1 MPDNV
6 KNIPDMI
13 QAILDR
19 NKGFIAM
26 SKLASQMSRELRDK
40 LGVKSK
46 TPVKI
51 LMKKLEGII
60 EDRFVLRKKG
70 STQFLLTPCDPAELV
85 LDELS
90 PSKPLSPKAL
100 AAMLK
105 PFARSDIRAIL
116 NELEEAGKI
125 KTLYNDKLEPQIFS
139 AEIERHID
147 ETPAVTPEQPGEY
160 TRGKF
165 REAFEELDKG
175 RVFVRICDLRR
186 KLNWPR
192 DVFDGMLKALRDKE
206 IIQMHIGDEHLMTP
220 DEVQDSF
227 VNELNYLMGTV
238 TWNVR

>member
-1 MPDNV
+1 MPDNM

-13 QAILDR
+13 QAILDK

-51 LMKKLEGII
+51 LMKKLEGIL

-70 STQFLLTPCDPAELV
+70 STQFLMTPCDPAELV
-85 LDELS
+85 LAELS

-105 PFARSDIRAIL
+105 PFARSDMRTIL
-116 NELEEAGKI
+116 NELVEAGRVKI
-125 KTLYNDKLEPQIFS
+125 TLNDKFEPQIFS
-139 AEIERHID
+139 AESGKRMDELHID
-147 ETPAVTPEQPGEY
+147 PPELPAEY

-165 REAFEELDKG
+165 REVFDELNAD
-175 RVFVRICDLRR
+175 RIFVRICDLRR
-186 KLNWPR
+186 KLDWPR
-192 DVFDGMLKALRDKE
+192 KVFDQMLKDLRDKE
-206 IIQMHIGDEHLMTP
+206 SIQLHVADNTLMTE
-220 DEVQDSF
+220 DELSDSF
-227 VNELNYLMGTV
+227 VDELGELMGTV

>member
-1 MPDNV
+1 MPNDV

-13 QAILDR
+13 QAILDK

-26 SKLASQMSRELRDK
+26 SKLASQMSANLRDK
-40 LGVKSK
+40 LGIKSK

-51 LMKKLEGII
+51 LMKKLEGIL
-60 EDRFVLRKKG
+60 EDRFVLRRKG
-70 STQFLLTPCDPAELV
+70 STQFLMTPCDPAELV
-85 LDELS
+85 LAELS
-90 PSKPLSPKAL
+90 PSKPVSPKAL
-100 AAMLK
+100 AAVLK
-105 PFARSDIRAIL
+105 PFARSDIRSIL
-116 NELEEAGKI
+116 NELEETGKI
-125 KTLYNDKLEPQIFS
+125 KTLYNEKLEPQIFS
-139 AEIERHID
+139 AEIDRHIY
-147 ETPAVTPEQPGEY
+147 EPSEELPEQSVEY

-165 REAFEELDKG
+165 REAFDELDRG

-192 DVFDGMLKALRDKE
+192 DVFDQMLKTLRDKE